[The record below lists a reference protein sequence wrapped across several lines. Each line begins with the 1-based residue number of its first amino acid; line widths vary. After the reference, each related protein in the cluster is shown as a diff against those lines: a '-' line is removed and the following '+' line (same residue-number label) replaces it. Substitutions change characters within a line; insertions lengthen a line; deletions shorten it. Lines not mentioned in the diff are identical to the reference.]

1 MSAPIDGAS
10 DEVSKEFR
18 SCSFESGINVSGVGS
33 FFTCSITFQPLPG
46 GHLVL
51 EKNEHPKEL
60 QVKSSELEVTDTAA
74 AKKAFVE
81 PEISVP
87 VDVLEVTTFLQAV
100 TSGSTN

>member
-1 MSAPIDGAS
+1 
-10 DEVSKEFR
+10 
-18 SCSFESGINVSGVGS
+18 
-33 FFTCSITFQPLPG
+33 
-46 GHLVL
+46 L